1 MKPYELSFQSADG
14 TVIHGYK
21 WETDVPK
28 AAVQIAHG
36 AIEHAMRYDDFANAL
51 CAHGFVIYA
60 CDHRGHGRSAGTPEN
75 VAYFG
80 DKDGGFNAAV
90 EDLHVLTQRIREENP
105 GLPVFLLGHSM
116 GSLMARVY
124 ASRYGNELSGLILT
138 GTGRVSP
145 PLIALVRSMA
155 RMSMKLRG
163 WRHRSPFLHNLVFGT
178 LNRPFKGETDSEFI
192 CSDEKVVKAY
202 AADPYC
208 GNLTTA
214 GFIYEL
220 LGGTRAASAKETF
233 ARYPKDL
240 PLFIGAGEFDSMGGS
255 GLKAVKQDVKDFK
268 KAGVTDL
275 EFKIYQGMRHE
286 ILNEKDKQRVY
297 EDIIA
302 WLNDRAKRQLEE

>member
-1 MKPYELSFQSADG
+1 MKPLELSFQSADG
-14 TVIHGYK
+14 TLIHGYR
-21 WETDVPK
+21 WETDAPK

-36 AIEHAMRYDDFANAL
+36 AIEHAMRYDDFANVL
-51 CAHGFVIYA
+51 CARGFVVYA
-60 CDHRGHGRSAGTPEN
+60 CDHRGHGRTAGTPEN
-75 VAYFG
+75 VAYLG

-90 EDLHVLTQRIREENP
+90 EDMHVLTQRMCEENP
-105 GLPVFLLGHSM
+105 GVPVFLLGHSM

-155 RMSMKLRG
+155 RISMKLRG
-163 WRHRSPFLHNLVFGT
+163 RRHRSPFLHKLVFGT
-178 LNRPFKGETDSEFI
+178 LNRPFKGETGSEFI
-192 CSDEKVVKAY
+192 CSDEEVVKAY
-202 AADPYC
+202 AADPFC

-214 GFIYEL
+214 AFIYEL
-220 LGGTRAASAKETF
+220 LGGTRAASVKETF
-233 ARYPKDL
+233 ERYPKNL

-268 KAGVTDL
+268 KAGVNDL

-302 WLNDRAKRQLEE
+302 WLNDRAKPQLEE